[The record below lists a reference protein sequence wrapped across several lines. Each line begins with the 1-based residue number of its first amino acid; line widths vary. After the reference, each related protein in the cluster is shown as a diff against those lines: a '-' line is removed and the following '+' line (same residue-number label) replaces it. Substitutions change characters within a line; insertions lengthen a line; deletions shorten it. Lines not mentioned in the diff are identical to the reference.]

1 MSDAIIARNV
11 GYRAG
16 REFAIR
22 DLAMTVPSG
31 SVYGFL
37 GPNGS
42 GKTTTLRLLL
52 GMLPARDGTINV
64 LGHDV
69 PAGVDKAL
77 AKIGHV
83 PERLHLYPT
92 LTIEETMRYHA
103 AFYPDWDNTRAE
115 QLRREFALRA
125 EQQVERL
132 SKGESGKL
140 MMLLALAHNPELLV
154 LDEPTDGLDPVVR
167 RDVLSALLEYVSSR
181 GATVLISSHLV
192 HEQERICDYVGV
204 MDEGRLIAEMPM
216 AAFRGGIKR
225 LRVTGAPIDRGDL
238 PFTLLARGVTA
249 GREEEWVVRGWQPAM
264 REYFSA
270 AESELR
276 EVIDLDLEES
286 FVELLRSAR
295 QPVGATGEEN

>member
-1 MSDAIIARNV
+1 MTNAIIARDLT
-11 GYRAG
+11 YRAG

-22 DLAMTVPSG
+22 DLTMTVPAG

-42 GKTTTLRLLL
+42 GKTTTLKLLL
-52 GMLPARDGTINV
+52 GMLPAGDGTINL

-69 PAGVDKAL
+69 PAGVHKAL
-77 AKIGHV
+77 AKIGYV

-92 LTIEETMRYHA
+92 LTVEETMRYHA
-103 AFYPDWDNTRAE
+103 AFYPDWDDARAE
-115 QLRREFALRA
+115 ALRREFALRA
-125 EQQVERL
+125 EQPVDRL

-140 MMLLALAHNPELLV
+140 MMLVALAHNPELLV

-167 RDVLSALLEYVSSR
+167 RDVLAALLEYVAAR

-192 HEQERICDYVGV
+192 HEQERICDHVGV
-204 MDEGRLIAEMPM
+204 MDGGRLLAEMPM

-225 LRVTGAPIDRGDL
+225 LRVAGAPVDRGAL
-238 PFTLLARGVTA
+238 PFTLLSRGVTA

-264 REYFSA
+264 KDYFA
-270 AESELR
+270 AGESELR

-295 QPVGATGEEN
+295 RPADVAGEEN

>member
-1 MSDAIIARNV
+1 MSDAIIVRNV
-11 GYRAG
+11 AYQAG
-16 REFAIR
+16 RDFSIR
-22 DLAMTVPSG
+22 DLAMTVPTG

-42 GKTTTLRLLL
+42 GKTTTIRLLL
-52 GMLPARDGTINV
+52 GMLPAREGSINV

-69 PAGVDKAL
+69 PSGVHKAL
-77 AKIGHV
+77 ARIGYV

-92 LTIEETMRYHA
+92 LTVEETIRYHA
-103 AFYPDWDNTRAE
+103 AFYSGWDGAHAE
-115 QLRREFALRA
+115 KLRREFSLRA
-125 EQQVERL
+125 EQTVDRL

-167 RDVLSALLEYVSSR
+167 RDVLTALLDFVATR

-192 HEQERICDYVGV
+192 HEQERICDHVGV
-204 MDEGRLIAEMPM
+204 MDHGRLVAELPM
-216 AAFRGGIKR
+216 ATFRNGMKR
-225 LRVTGAPIDRGDL
+225 LRVTRAVHANGNAP
-238 PFTLLARGVTA
+238 PFTLLARAGTA
-249 GREEEWVVRGWQPAM
+249 GREEEWVVRGWQPSMSEWFGNAG
-264 REYFSA
+264 A
-270 AESELR
+270 ELR

-295 QPVGATGEEN
+295 QTVPEEN